1 MTQVQSRLGPL
12 QAGIILLAVATAAIH
27 IWLAVAEMDFDL
39 LFIANGVGYLA
50 LVAALYAPL
59 QALAPYRNVV
69 RWVLIAYTAVTVV
82 LWLLIGVRSL
92 IAYVDKTIEVV
103 LMILLWME
111 AQAARPARR

>member
-1 MTQVQSRLGPL
+1 MTQVQSRIGPL
-12 QAGIILLAVATAAIH
+12 QIGIILLAVATAAIH

-59 QALAPYRNVV
+59 PALAPYRNSV

-82 LWLLIGVRSL
+82 LWLLIGARTL
-92 IAYVDKTIEVV
+92 IAYIDKAIEIG
-103 LMILLWME
+103 LLLLLWME
-111 AQAARPARR
+111 GQAARRR